1 LAPEN
6 LALGKK
12 RHPAG
17 KNRKNSRLLSR
28 NNIKKS
34 LLLLLIILGVVL
46 AADYSLYRQ
55 NFSGFATKVVS
66 GKPEIDVDQVLL
78 KVLVRSGESIERQLR
93 ITNTGDNP
101 QKISMSIAGLGDMAA
116 IDWSSLSLNT
126 INPRQSKIVNIKLS
140 SLIAQDKVRQKPGI
154 YSGKLAVKSDTGAL
168 EIPIIIEVETPKVL
182 LGINLNPQGYDRK
195 VVQGSDVNF
204 EVHLINL
211 ENKESG
217 NVVIE
222 YFVKGLDGKQI
233 SGQSESVVVKTQASF
248 SKSISLPRGI
258 PSGSY
263 MFGATA
269 TLENSVSTA
278 SYLFDVTDTESK
290 NQIIR
295 VCASSP
301 LCIGFSLGTL
311 MLIASLIIFFY
322 FYVRSY
328 RGYEGESK
336 PEDNNEKK
344 PKELRVK
351 KDSKS
356 WAKSGAGIKEF
367 LHSLGLY
374 KTPEEKKQASL
385 QRQIEKKI
393 GGKSEEELKKEKEA
407 VLKKLEER
415 SRKSEEEFKKLE
427 DFKEKSM
434 QESEKKEVSFS
445 GELKKFNE
453 IFIRA
458 SKAVENHDASMANSL
473 YIRARGIYV
482 KMDHDE
488 KQEVYDNLMKLYK
501 QTQEVIDNQQE
512 EEERKKE
519 PDKKEAKKYERKK
532 ENPILSLQ
540 SENLEKFNILVRESK
555 NSFSKGDLA
564 QARDF
569 YNKSRAAFLN
579 LTYKEQGKVHEDII
593 GLYDKLAKK

>member
-269 TLENSVSTA
+269 TLENSTA

-519 PDKKEAKKYERKK
+519 S
-532 ENPILSLQ
+532 PILPLQ
-540 SENLEKFNILVRESK
+540 SENLEKFSILVRESK
-555 NSFSKGDLA
+555 NSFSKGNLA

-579 LTYKEQGKVHEDII
+579 LTYKEQGKVHEYLI